1 MTGTR
6 TWGGLLVSIGLLIMV
21 GLAYA
26 QPKAGVKRIGMVI
39 RLKPERIAEYQRLH
53 ADSNPGVRD
62 LLRKANIRNFSI
74 FLRQLDDGQYYLFG
88 YYEYTGSNYDADM
101 AKLAAEPRNKEWLL
115 VTDPMQ
121 IPLKGEKSW
130 AMMEEV
136 YHNQ

>member
-1 MTGTR
+1 M
-6 TWGGLLVSIGLLIMV
+6 WGGLFVLGLMIMV

-26 QPKAGVKRIGMVI
+26 QPKASVKRVGMVI
-39 RLKPERIAEYQRLH
+39 RIKPGKIADYKRLH

-62 LLRKANIRNFSI
+62 LLAKANIRNFSI

-121 IPLKGEKSW
+121 IPLKGEKTWS
-130 AMMEEV
+130 MMEQV